1 MKLSEKINKILWG
14 YRLIFRIDGKY
25 MFYISLRSAVS
36 AVMPFV
42 MIYFSS
48 AIVDRISEET
58 SLRNVMTYVV
68 VLLVAEI
75 VLNGIKEI
83 AGARSEIHQSQW
95 QLKQEQ
101 FYCDINNRMLYA
113 DLEDPELQL
122 LKNRIRSN
130 QSATGAGLD
139 TQITCYSF
147 LLTAFI
153 SITVSIFMTV
163 GLFVNMAESSSTN
176 AELVNSGV
184 FTAAFLLLTLI
195 CISVSVWS
203 NSVKFKRENEEWRTL
218 PESNRLLHY
227 IRSNLSN
234 NLWAMDG
241 RIYKWDGVVMDEI
254 YKYTRAPK
262 YIGNIYKI
270 HRRYGTV
277 NIGAMGVMRFFLY
290 MFVGIKIYYK
300 AFSVGKFIQ
309 YIGAIEQLVISA
321 TNMFIY
327 MGILLNNVSYIKDI
341 HKYCSHADTA
351 EAGGCDVSEGTIE
364 FSNVCYRYRTSNKD
378 VLKNISLELKEGR
391 KYAIVGENGSG
402 KTTFVKLLCGLYKP
416 TSGTVLMNG
425 TDVSMVS
432 PLRYYDKFSVVF
444 QDFLLISASVG
455 ENVACDIEPNRERV
469 LSALEKA
476 GFSERLSKMTKG
488 TDTVVYREYDET
500 GEEIS
505 GGEAQ
510 KIALARAIYKDA
522 PYVILDEP
530 TASLDPVSEEEIYS
544 HVNEMSSDKTV
555 FFVSHRLSSCK
566 FCDEILVF
574 DNGSVVQRGCHE
586 KLLSERDGKYFSL
599 WNAQAQYYV

>member
-1 MKLSEKINKILWG
+1 MKLSEKIKKILWG

-25 MFYISLRSAVS
+25 MFYISLKSAVS

-42 MIYFSS
+42 LIYFSS
-48 AIVDRISEET
+48 AIVDKISTGT
-58 SLRNVMTYVV
+58 SFGVVMRYVI
-68 VLLVAEI
+68 VLLAAEML
-75 VLNGIKEI
+75 LNGIKEI

-101 FYCDINNRMLYA
+101 FYCDINNRMPYA

-130 QSATGAGLD
+130 QNATGAGLD

-153 SITVSIFMTV
+153 SITISIFMTA
-163 GLFVNMAESSSTN
+163 GLFLNMAESGSQS
-176 AELVNSGV
+176 ADLVNSGA
-184 FTAAFLLLTLI
+184 FTAAFIAFMLV
-195 CISVSVWS
+195 CISISVWS
-203 NSVKFKRENEEWRTL
+203 SSVKFKKENEEWRTL

-241 RIYKWDGVVMDEI
+241 RIYKWDSVVMDEI
-254 YKYTRAPK
+254 YKYTRDPK
-262 YIGNIYKI
+262 YIGNIYRI
-270 HRRYGTV
+270 HRKYGTI
-277 NIGAMGVMRFFLY
+277 NMAAMGVMRFFLY
-290 MFVGIKIYYK
+290 MFVGIKVYYK

-309 YIGAIEQLVISA
+309 YVGAVEQLVSNA

-327 MGILLNNVSYIKDI
+327 FGILLNNVAYIEDI
-341 HKYCSHADTA
+341 YTYCSHAETA
-351 EAGGCDVSEGTIE
+351 AAKDGDVSEGTIR
-364 FSNVCYRYRTSNKD
+364 FSNVYYRYRTSDRD
-378 VLKNISLELKEGR
+378 VLKNVDLELKEGR

-416 TSGTVLMNG
+416 TSGIVSMNG
-425 TDVSMVS
+425 TDVSTVS
-432 PLRYYDKFSVVF
+432 PTRYYDKFSVVF
-444 QDFLLISASVG
+444 QDFSLVSASVG
-455 ENVACDIEPNRERV
+455 DNVACDMDQDRERV
-469 LSALEKA
+469 YSALDKA
-476 GFSERLSKMTKG
+476 GFSERLSKMSKG
-488 TDTVVYREYDET
+488 TDTVIYREYDET

-510 KIALARAIYKDA
+510 KIALARAVYKDS

-544 HVNEMSSDKTV
+544 RVNEMNSDKTV

-574 DNGSVVQRGCHE
+574 DNGAIVQRGSHE
-586 KLLSERDGKYFSL
+586 KLLSEKGSKYFSL